1 MMDTQLTGRRAVIT
15 GGSRGI
21 GLAIANALVA
31 EGVNISICGRGA
43 ETLEAARA
51 ELECYGTTVHAAV
64 CDVAD
69 GAAIERY
76 VADAAAALG
85 GIDILVNNA
94 SGFGAGDSE
103 EGWTTSI
110 NVDLLGTVRTTR
122 AARPWL
128 EQSDQASVIHIASIA
143 GQAASARTAAYGAVK
158 AAIIQYTQSQ
168 AADMASQRI
177 RVNAIAPGSI
187 DFPGGLWQQ
196 RKADNPALY
205 DATLASIPFGRFGR
219 PQEIANT
226 AVFLASPLAS
236 WITGQTLAVDG
247 GQLLR

>member
-1 MMDTQLTGRRAVIT
+1 MIDTELAGLRAVIT

-21 GLAIANALVA
+21 GLAIAAALA
-31 EGVNISICGRGA
+31 GEGVHVSICGRNA
-43 ETLEAARA
+43 QTLENARG
-51 ELECYGTTVHAAV
+51 ELASHGTTVHASV

-69 GAAIERY
+69 GAAIEAY
-76 VADAAAALG
+76 VAETAAALG
-85 GIDILVNNA
+85 GIDIVVNNA

-103 EGWTTSI
+103 DGWAASI
-110 NVDLLGTVRTTR
+110 NVDLLGSVRTTR

-128 EQSDQASVIHIASIA
+128 EQSDQASVLHIASIA
-143 GQAASARTAAYGAVK
+143 GQGASARTAAYGAVK

-168 AADMASQRI
+168 AADMAEHRI
-177 RVNAIAPGSI
+177 RVNAISPGSI
-187 DFPGGLWQQ
+187 DFPGGLWQR
-196 RKADNPALY
+196 RKANNPAVY

-219 PQEIANT
+219 PEEIART

-236 WITGQTLAVDG
+236 WITGQTLTVDG

>member
-1 MMDTQLTGRRAVIT
+1 MMNTHLTGRRAVIT

-51 ELECYGTTVHAAV
+51 ELECYGTTVHVAV

-94 SGFGAGDSE
+94 SGFGAGNSE

-205 DATLASIPFGRFGR
+205 EATLASIPFGRFGR